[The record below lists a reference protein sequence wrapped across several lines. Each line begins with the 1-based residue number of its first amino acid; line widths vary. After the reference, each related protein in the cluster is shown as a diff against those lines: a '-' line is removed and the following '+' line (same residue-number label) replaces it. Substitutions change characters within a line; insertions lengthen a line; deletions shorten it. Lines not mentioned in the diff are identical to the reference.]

1 MFRVFLDNM
10 DTFGFRD
17 LRVYQ
22 TSKAFVKAIYDLLST
37 YPPNEQ
43 YALCDQLR
51 CASVSVPSNIAE
63 GMSRLSDKEKVHFIE
78 ISYGSLMEVLCQ
90 MEISKEL
97 NYVTE
102 EQMKDIENQI
112 TIIAKQLS
120 KLRTTLSNSS
130 LNSKP

>member
-1 MFRVFLDNM
+1 MDN
-10 DTFGFRD
+10 FGFRD

-22 TSKAFVKAIYDLLST
+22 TSKDFVKTIYGLLST

-51 CASVSVPSNIAE
+51 RASVSVPSNIAE

-120 KLRTTLSNSS
+120 KLRATLSNSS
-130 LNSKP
+130 LNSKPTTPYP

>member
-1 MFRVFLDNM
+1 MDN
-10 DTFGFRD
+10 FSFRD

-22 TSKAFVKAIYDLLST
+22 TSKEFVKTIYGLLST
-37 YPPNEQ
+37 YPSNEQ

-51 CASVSVPSNIAE
+51 RASVSVPSNIAE
-63 GMSRLSDKEKVHFIE
+63 GMSRLSDKEKIHFLE

-97 NYVTE
+97 NYITE
-102 EQMKDIENQI
+102 KQLKDIENEI

-130 LNSKP
+130 LHSNP

>member
-1 MFRVFLDNM
+1 M
-10 DTFGFRD
+10 DSFGFRD

-22 TSKAFVKAIYDLLST
+22 TSRALVKTIYSVLAA
-37 YPPNEQ
+37 YPSNEQ

-51 CASVSVPSNIAE
+51 RASVSVPSNIAE
-63 GMSRLSDKEKVHFIE
+63 GMSRSSDKEKAHFIE

>member
-1 MFRVFLDNM
+1 MDN
-10 DTFGFRD
+10 FSFRD
-17 LRVYQ
+17 IRVYQ
-22 TSKAFVKAIYDLLST
+22 TSKEFVKTVYGLLST
-37 YPPNEQ
+37 FPSNEQ

-51 CASVSVPSNIAE
+51 RASVSVPSNIAE
-63 GMSRLSDKEKVHFIE
+63 GMSRLSDKEKIHFLE

-97 NYVTE
+97 NYITE
-102 EQMKDIENQI
+102 KQLKDIENEI

-130 LNSKP
+130 LHSKP

>member
-1 MFRVFLDNM
+1 MDN
-10 DTFGFRD
+10 FGFRD

-22 TSKAFVKAIYDLLST
+22 TSKEFVKTIYGLLST

-51 CASVSVPSNIAE
+51 RASVSVPSNIAE
-63 GMSRLSDKEKVHFIE
+63 GMSRLSDKEKAHFIE

-102 EQMKDIENQI
+102 EQMNEIENQI

>member
-1 MFRVFLDNM
+1 MDN
-10 DTFGFRD
+10 FGFRD

-22 TSKAFVKAIYDLLST
+22 TSKDFVKTIYGLLST

-51 CASVSVPSNIAE
+51 RASVSVPSNSAE

>member
-1 MFRVFLDNM
+1 M

-22 TSKAFVKAIYDLLST
+22 TSKAFVKAIYDLLAT

-51 CASVSVPSNIAE
+51 RASVSVPSNIAE

>member
-1 MFRVFLDNM
+1 M
-10 DTFGFRD
+10 DSFGFRD

-22 TSKAFVKAIYDLLST
+22 TSKEFVKTIYGLLST
-37 YPPNEQ
+37 CPSNEQ

-51 CASVSVPSNIAE
+51 RASVSVPSNIVE
-63 GMSRLSDKEKVHFIE
+63 GMSRSSDKEKAHFIE

-97 NYVTE
+97 NYITE
-102 EQMKDIENQI
+102 KQLKDIENEI

-130 LNSKP
+130 LHSKP

>member
-1 MFRVFLDNM
+1 M
-10 DTFGFRD
+10 DSFSFRD

-22 TSKAFVKAIYDLLST
+22 TSRDLVKTIYSVLAA
-37 YPPNEQ
+37 YPSNEQ

-51 CASVSVPSNIAE
+51 RASVSVPSNIAE
-63 GMSRLSDKEKVHFIE
+63 GMSRSSDKEKAHFIE

>member
-1 MFRVFLDNM
+1 M
-10 DTFGFRD
+10 DSFGFRD

-22 TSKAFVKAIYDLLST
+22 TSREFVKTIYGLLST
-37 YPPNEQ
+37 YPSNEQ

-51 CASVSVPSNIAE
+51 RASVSVPSNIAE
-63 GMSRLSDKEKVHFIE
+63 GMSRLSDKEKIHFLE

-97 NYVTE
+97 NYITE
-102 EQMKDIENQI
+102 KQLKDIENEI

-130 LNSKP
+130 LHSKP

>member
-1 MFRVFLDNM
+1 M
-10 DTFGFRD
+10 DSFGFRD

-22 TSKAFVKAIYDLLST
+22 PSRDLVKTIYSVLAA
-37 YPPNEQ
+37 YPSNEQ

-51 CASVSVPSNIAE
+51 RASVSVPSNIAE
-63 GMSRLSDKEKVHFIE
+63 GMSRSSDKEKAHFIE

>member
-1 MFRVFLDNM
+1 MWD
-10 DTFGFRD
+10 
-17 LRVYQ
+17 
-22 TSKAFVKAIYDLLST
+22 
-37 YPPNEQ
+37 EQ

-51 CASVSVPSNIAE
+51 RASVSVPSNIAE
-63 GMSRLSDKEKVHFIE
+63 GMSRSSDKEKAHFIE

-130 LNSKP
+130 LHSKLYTLNSKLI

>member
-1 MFRVFLDNM
+1 M
-10 DTFGFRD
+10 DYFSFRD

-22 TSKAFVKAIYDLLST
+22 TSKEFVKTIYGLLST
-37 YPPNEQ
+37 YPSNEQ

-51 CASVSVPSNIAE
+51 RASVSVPSNIAE
-63 GMSRLSDKEKVHFIE
+63 GMSRLSDKEKIHFLE

-97 NYVTE
+97 NYITE
-102 EQMKDIENQI
+102 KQLKDIENEI

>member
-1 MFRVFLDNM
+1 MDN
-10 DTFGFRD
+10 FGFRD

-22 TSKAFVKAIYDLLST
+22 TSKEFVKTIYGLLST

-51 CASVSVPSNIAE
+51 RASVSVPSNIAE

-102 EQMKDIENQI
+102 EQMNDIENQI

-130 LNSKP
+130 LNPKL

>member
-1 MFRVFLDNM
+1 MDN
-10 DTFGFRD
+10 FGFRD

-22 TSKAFVKAIYDLLST
+22 TSKDFVKTIYGLLST

-51 CASVSVPSNIAE
+51 RASVSVPSNIAE

-120 KLRTTLSNSS
+120 KLRATLSNSS

>member
-1 MFRVFLDNM
+1 M
-10 DTFGFRD
+10 
-17 LRVYQ
+17 
-22 TSKAFVKAIYDLLST
+22 
-37 YPPNEQ
+37 
-43 YALCDQLR
+43 ALCDQLR
-51 CASVSVPSNIAE
+51 RASVSVPSNIAE

>member
-1 MFRVFLDNM
+1 MDN
-10 DTFGFRD
+10 FGFRD

-22 TSKAFVKAIYDLLST
+22 ASKDFVKTIYRLLAT

-51 CASVSVPSNIAE
+51 RASVSVPSNIAE

>member
-1 MFRVFLDNM
+1 MDN
-10 DTFGFRD
+10 FGFRD

-22 TSKAFVKAIYDLLST
+22 TSKDFVKTIYGLLST

-51 CASVSVPSNIAE
+51 RASVSVPSNIAE
-63 GMSRLSDKEKVHFIE
+63 GMSRLSDKEEVHFIE

-120 KLRTTLSNSS
+120 KLRATLSNSS
-130 LNSKP
+130 LNSKPLTLN

>member
-1 MFRVFLDNM
+1 M
-10 DTFGFRD
+10 DSFGFRD

-22 TSKAFVKAIYDLLST
+22 TSRDLVKTIYSVLAA
-37 YPPNEQ
+37 YPSNEQ

-51 CASVSVPSNIAE
+51 RASVSVPSNIAE
-63 GMSRLSDKEKVHFIE
+63 GMSRSSDKEKAHFIE

-102 EQMKDIENQI
+102 EQMKNIENQI

>member
-1 MFRVFLDNM
+1 MDN
-10 DTFGFRD
+10 FAFRD

-22 TSKAFVKAIYDLLST
+22 SSKDLVKTIYQLLAT
-37 YPPNEQ
+37 YPSNEQ

-51 CASVSVPSNIAE
+51 RASVSVPSNIAE
-63 GMSRLSDKEKVHFIE
+63 GMSRSSDKEKTHFVE

-90 MEISKEL
+90 LEISKEL

-102 EQMKDIENQI
+102 KQMKDIENQI

-130 LNSKP
+130 LNPKL

>member
-1 MFRVFLDNM
+1 MDN
-10 DTFGFRD
+10 FGFRD

-22 TSKAFVKAIYDLLST
+22 TSKDFVKTIYGLLST

-51 CASVSVPSNIAE
+51 RASVSVPSNIAE
-63 GMSRLSDKEKVHFIE
+63 GMSRLSDKEKVRFIE

-112 TIIAKQLS
+112 TIIAK
-120 KLRTTLSNSS
+120 
-130 LNSKP
+130 

>member
-1 MFRVFLDNM
+1 
-10 DTFGFRD
+10 
-17 LRVYQ
+17 
-22 TSKAFVKAIYDLLST
+22 
-37 YPPNEQ
+37 
-43 YALCDQLR
+43 
-51 CASVSVPSNIAE
+51 
-63 GMSRLSDKEKVHFIE
+63 
-78 ISYGSLMEVLCQ
+78 MEVLCQ

>member
-1 MFRVFLDNM
+1 M
-10 DTFGFRD
+10 DSFGFRD

-22 TSKAFVKAIYDLLST
+22 TSRDLVKTIYSVLAA
-37 YPPNEQ
+37 YPSNEQ
-43 YALCDQLR
+43 YASCDQLR
-51 CASVSVPSNIAE
+51 RASVSVPSNIAE
-63 GMSRLSDKEKVHFIE
+63 GMSRSSDKEKAHFIE

-102 EQMKDIENQI
+102 EQMKNIENQI

>member
-1 MFRVFLDNM
+1 M
-10 DTFGFRD
+10 DSFGFRD

-22 TSKAFVKAIYDLLST
+22 TSRDLVKTIYSLLAA
-37 YPPNEQ
+37 YPSNEQ

-51 CASVSVPSNIAE
+51 RASVSVPSNIAE
-63 GMSRLSDKEKVHFIE
+63 GMSRSSDKEKAHFIE

>member
-1 MFRVFLDNM
+1 M
-10 DTFGFRD
+10 DSFGFRD

-22 TSKAFVKAIYDLLST
+22 TSRDLVKTIYSVLDA
-37 YPPNEQ
+37 YPSNEQ

-51 CASVSVPSNIAE
+51 RASVSVPSNIAE
-63 GMSRLSDKEKVHFIE
+63 GMSRSSDKEKAHFIE